1 MALIRLLWIKISNR
15 KVGLHSPLKIEEEK
29 PPCIP
34 LHFISTHLGIDFYF
48 AHHIKL
54 QIIYYYTRCENVRS
68 VFLFSVILFG
78 FYLKVFSFSHF
89 RQEYHASRHLKLKLR
104 VCSCDKTNTLIWW
117 CVCGCGST
125 TCVLSQQIIKV
136 QSFALK
142 QFWYQLNYIVNS
154 HDDNKAHTC
163 IPPTCTLILRLKEGD
178 ILYRMCAAQT
188 TSLRIA
194 EERMTISISKNK
206 TAASQTSHLIC
217 VNSRNLEKFF
227 IFSQNAKKR
236 KSKGEKQEFKQTI
249 HSVKQINTFHCAAD
263 INAYKNTRCSN

>member
-1 MALIRLLWIKISNR
+1 MWQNEHIDLVMCLWLREYNLCSLSTNYKSSKFRIETILI
-15 KVGLHSPLKIEEEK
+15 P
-29 PPCIP
+29 
-34 LHFISTHLGIDFYF
+34 
-48 AHHIKL
+48 AKL
-54 QIIYYYTRCENVRS
+54 YCKFTR
-68 VFLFSVILFG
+68 
-78 FYLKVFSFSHF
+78 
-89 RQEYHASRHLKLKLR
+89 
-104 VCSCDKTNTLIWW
+104 W
-117 CVCGCGST
+117 
-125 TCVLSQQIIKV
+125 QQR
-136 QSFALK
+136 
-142 QFWYQLNYIVNS
+142 
-154 HDDNKAHTC
+154 AHTC
-163 IPPTCTLILRLKEGD
+163 IPPTCTLIRRLKEGD

-217 VNSRNLEKFF
+217 VNSRNLEKIF